1 MKNYD
6 IKLHVQGL
14 SQFVDDI
21 TVPDEMLYAAVFTAP
36 VACGKMT
43 KLNVNQALG
52 SQDIYAVYT
61 WKDIPGK
68 NQIGHVI
75 HDEPLFAEQ
84 EFHYEGQP
92 IALVIGKNK
101 RTVSKAMKQ
110 IELEYDVLP
119 AVFDPR
125 IAYANGNI
133 IGQER
138 IFSCGNIEEIWS
150 KCKHIFSN
158 TVESGAQEHLYLET
172 QGAAA
177 YPLEGN
183 RIKVF
188 SSTQSPSSVQKTVAD
203 ILGVSLNRIEVDVVR
218 IGGGFGG
225 KEDQANA
232 WAAMCALAAIKL
244 NKPVKLILPRHTDM
258 KITGKRHPYS
268 SDFKI
273 GFDEELNILAYEVT
287 YYQNAGAYAD
297 LSTPI
302 LERTLFHCTNSYF
315 IPNVKARGISCRTN
329 LPPNTAF
336 RGFGGPQAM
345 FAMESAMYEAAS
357 KLNVPVWK
365 IQQQNLIRQD
375 DAFPYGMQAGNNNAV
390 QCWNIAEK
398 EYKLSEK
405 IKQVETFNHSNSQLK
420 KGLAL
425 MPVCFGISF
434 TNTMLNQAGALVHVY
449 NDGSISVSTG
459 AVEMGQGVN
468 AKIRKVAAAVFSVS
482 EERISI
488 ESTNTSRI
496 ANISPTAA
504 STGAD
509 LNGNATRLACFEILK
524 RLLQVVP
531 VFLNEN
537 PDDHYEIKNE
547 VVFHNGKSTNLI
559 WNELIGKAYRE
570 RVSLSAHA
578 FYATPNIFFDRTK
591 EKGTP
596 FAYHV
601 NGTAIIEVTLDC
613 IRGNFEIDAVE
624 VIHDTGNTFAPAI
637 DLGQAEGG
645 IVQGIGWITMEEI
658 LHSDKGKLLTST
670 LSTYKVPDI
679 FAIPKKIKVRFLEAD
694 KSPDG
699 IFGAKAIGEPP
710 FMYAIGVYF
719 AVMNAMRA
727 AQPDLKIKYSAPVT
741 NEKILL
747 MLNGLF

>member
-6 IKLHVQGL
+6 ITLHVQGL

-21 TVPDEMLYAAVFTAP
+21 TVPDEMLYSSIFTAP
-36 VACGKMT
+36 ASHGKIT
-43 KLNVNQALG
+43 KLNVQKASELPG
-52 SQDIYAVYT
+52 VSGVFTYM
-61 WKDIPGK
+61 DIPGE

-75 HDEPLFAEQ
+75 HDEPLFAEN

-92 IALVIGKNK
+92 IALIVAKDK
-101 RTVSKAMKQ
+101 RTANRALKL
-110 IELEYDVLP
+110 IELDYDLLP
-119 AVFDPR
+119 AVYDPR
-125 IAYANGNI
+125 IACANGSI

-138 IFSCGNIEEIWS
+138 IFSCGSIEEAWS

-158 TVESGAQEHLYLET
+158 TVESGGQEHLYLET
-172 QGAAA
+172 QGSVA
-177 YPLEGN
+177 YPTEGN

-188 SSTQSPSSVQKTVAD
+188 SSTQSPSAVQKTVAD
-203 ILGVSLNRIEVDVVR
+203 VLGMSLNRVEVDVVR

-232 WAAMCALAAIKL
+232 WAAMCALAAYKL

-258 KITGKRHPYS
+258 RVTGKRHPYS

-273 GFDEELNILAYEVT
+273 GLDENLKIIAWEVT

-302 LERTLFHCTNSYF
+302 LERTMFHSTNSYF
-315 IPNVKARGISCRTN
+315 IPNVKAKGISCRTN

-345 FAMESAMYEAAS
+345 FVIESAIFEAAS
-357 KLNVPVWK
+357 KLNVPARL
-365 IQQQNLIRQD
+365 IQERNLIRQD
-375 DAFPYGMQAGNNNAV
+375 ETFPYGMNAKSDKSV
-390 QCWNIAEK
+390 QCWKLAQETFNITENAEK
-398 EYKLSEK
+398 
-405 IKQVETFNHSNSQLK
+405 VETFNKTGSYLK
-420 KGLAL
+420 KGLAM

-468 AKIRKVAAAVFSVS
+468 AKIRKVAATVFSVS
-482 EERISI
+482 EERIRI

-509 LNGNATRLACFEILK
+509 LNGNAIRLACQEILSRLLHALPGFLSTNTDDAFEI
-524 RLLQVVP
+524 R
-531 VFLNEN
+531 
-537 PDDHYEIKNE
+537 DE
-547 VVFHNGKSTNLI
+547 VVYHNGKPTQLF

-570 RVSLSAHA
+570 RISLSSHA
-578 FYATPNIFFDRTK
+578 FYATPDIFFDRTK

-601 NGTAIIEVTLDC
+601 NGTAIIEVTLDT
-613 IRGNFEIDAVE
+613 IRGTFEINSVE
-624 VIHDTGNTFAPAI
+624 VIHDRGKSLAPAI

-645 IVQGIGWITMEEI
+645 IVQGIGWMTMEEI
-658 LHSDKGKLLTST
+658 AHSDTGKLLTST

-679 FAIPKKIKVRFLEAD
+679 FAIPKKMKVIFPEAD
-694 KSPDG
+694 KSTDG
-699 IFGAKAIGEPP
+699 IFGSKAIGEPP

-719 AVMNAMRA
+719 AVMNAMREFN
-727 AQPDLKIKYSAPVT
+727 PEMKIKFSAPIT